1 MISQMERLSLAWRR
15 FGVSLGHDGTG
26 GGGKEINTGESTIAV
41 LKYTQVV
48 ENWSRGVCFLKHE
61 ALPGTPWNNGLF
73 HSIRELG
80 TILIA
85 ENMATLWAGHI
96 KPQAHMF
103 FKKATN
109 SAWSAV
115 FKLSHSYLFTA
126 SSLVLLPAGV
136 KGLRLKKNV
145 WKNIT
150 QKNYIT
156 QIRKKAALFNFKGRA
171 S

>member
-1 MISQMERLSLAWRR
+1 MISQMESLSLAWQRL
-15 FGVSLGHDGTG
+15 GVSLGLDGKQPREG
-26 GGGKEINTGESTIAV
+26 EGGKETNTGESTIAV

-73 HSIRELG
+73 HSIRKLG

-145 WKNIT
+145 WK
-150 QKNYIT
+150 KNYT
-156 QIRKKAALFNFKGRA
+156 EKLYYPN
-171 S
+171 